1 MIIAAESFKNVDTI
15 FLIHQLE
22 TTNEVESSVLSL
34 VFSELFGVQIANI
47 VEAKLLHVDTL
58 EGLFNLHHSFWGF
71 VWNDDNHTFKDSIIL
86 IERAI

>member
-47 VEAKLLHVDTL
+47 VEA
-58 EGLFNLHHSFWGF
+58 
-71 VWNDDNHTFKDSIIL
+71 
-86 IERAI
+86 